1 MSLGKVHGNKK
12 SWKPFEEGREFA
24 RSLKLRNQTEWNQ
37 YCASDKDG
45 IPKPDD
51 IPSAPWKIYKNDWI
65 DWLGNEDRVLSLIHT
80 SEPTSP

>member
-12 SWKPFEEGREFA
+12 VWRSFEEARKFT

-37 YCASDKDG
+37 YYMSNKDG

-51 IPSAPWKIYKNDWI
+51 IPSAPWKIYKNDWNGWI
-65 DWLGNEDRVLSLIHT
+65 D
-80 SEPTSP
+80 